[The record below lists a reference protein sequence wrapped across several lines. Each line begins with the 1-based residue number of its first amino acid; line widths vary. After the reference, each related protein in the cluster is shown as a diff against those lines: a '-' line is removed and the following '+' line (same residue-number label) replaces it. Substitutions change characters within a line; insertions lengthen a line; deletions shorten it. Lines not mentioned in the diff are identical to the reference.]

1 MRSQL
6 TDYGFTFNKIPL
18 YCDNKSVIALCCN
31 NVQHSRAKHIDVCYH
46 FIKEQ
51 VENGIVELY
60 FVRTEYQLADI
71 FTKPLPR
78 ERFNFLIEK
87 LAFLITAEVPEVY
100 MHQFWNTIKKIKD
113 TDSYKFKLDKQKF
126 RVDIEEFGYSGKCD
140 MLSAIHTHLLQRLG
154 VNLLLSSTGATMES
168 HQDLI
173 GSGYQE
179 LKSCGFKKVASPSKK
194 LYHILEEEPAEKPK
208 QSKKPAKK
216 STTVPTTCVVIR
228 DTPSV
233 SMCKKKAP
241 TKVDRGKGMDLLS
254 KAALLEVVQLKKTLK
269 KRKLENHK
277 LHASG
282 SGDGVGSQPKVPDE
296 SEYKRTGTD
305 KGTGTKP
312 RVPDVPKYQ
321 SESENESWGNSKD
334 DDSNDDNSDGVSNDD
349 DDDDVDSDAGGD
361 NETSNSEKTDSN
373 EDENPNLNQNEDEE
387 EEYEEELKDAKHE
400 EEGKGD
406 VEMTDAGCDDGTQ
419 QTTYE
424 QVKDDEHVILSF
436 VHGTHKRLI
445 VPLQSLT
452 TIEFEKKA
460 KDKKKRYID
469 FVEKS
474 VKEIIKDETRCR
486 KVTRI
491 EQLKNTENLYDA
503 LVKILQRLNRI
514 SFDSLSKELLFE
526 RGREDKDKD
535 EDPPV
540 GSDQGLK
547 RRKTSKDVEP
557 SKCSKSKE
565 LKSRS
570 SKGTNSQ
577 PKSSGKSAQ
586 AEESFKK
593 PERPPTPDP
602 DWNAKK
608 SIDFRPPQTW
618 ISKIAKAEK
627 PPLTFDE
634 LMSTS
639 IEFSAYVMNNLN
651 IDNLTQEH
659 LVGPT
664 FNLLKG
670 TCRSRVELEYHFEE
684 FPVNY
689 FINNNLEYLKGGSS
703 SMKYTTSTTNM
714 LFGESHTGVLND
726 NGSMD
731 TQETGSLSMRYQE
744 EIEVKREYQQLY
756 RFREGDFPRLNLRDI
771 EDMLLLLVRKNLSN
785 LERDVIFDLNVAL
798 RMSDISNMT
807 SYTAYNNPQG
817 IIYLGKL
824 KRNRLMHSDELYKF
838 YDGTLTYVR
847 SVLHDI
853 ASNLRMDYL
862 PKIRW
867 SKLDRRR
874 SCIMI
879 KVIEHQLFERR
890 LMRILEKFI
899 GGRDYEEDFRLL
911 ERTI

>member
-6 TDYGFTFNKIPL
+6 TNYGFTFNKIPL
-18 YCDNKSVIALCCN
+18 YYDNKSEIALCYN
-31 NVQHSRAKHIDVCYH
+31 NVQHSKAKHIDVCYH

-51 VENGIVELY
+51 VENRIVELY
-60 FVRTEYQLADI
+60 FVRTEYQLVDI
-71 FTKPLPR
+71 FTKPTLATRKIQLLDRKARNEKHVFGNAKTSDRGRGRVMVICPRLPKQDFV
-78 ERFNFLIEK
+78 EPPSKEEMVSLI
-87 LAFLITAEVPEVY
+87 
-100 MHQFWNTIKKIKD
+100 Q
-113 TDSYKFKLDKQKF
+113 
-126 RVDIEEFGYSGKCD
+126 EFGYS
-140 MLSAIHTHLLQRLG
+140 
-154 VNLLLSSTGATMES
+154 GATMES

-216 STTVPTTCVVIR
+216 STTMPMAGVVIR
-228 DTPSV
+228 YTPGVSV
-233 SMCKKKAP
+233 SKKKTPA
-241 TKVDRGKGMDLLS
+241 KVDRGKGIDLLS
-254 KAALLEVVQLKKTLK
+254 EVALLKAVQLKKTLK
-269 KRKLENHK
+269 KSKLETHK

-282 SGDGVGSQPKVPDE
+282 SGEGVGSQPKVLDK
-296 SEYKRTGTD
+296 SEDKTTGTNE
-305 KGTGTKP
+305 GISTKP
-312 RVPDVPKYQ
+312 RVPYVPKYQ
-321 SESENESWGNSKD
+321 SESENESWENSED
-334 DDSNDDNSDGVSNDD
+334 DDSNDDDSDDISND

-361 NETSNSEKTDSN
+361 NKASDSDKTDSD
-373 EDENPNLNQNEDEE
+373 EDENHNLNQNEDEE
-387 EEYEEELKDAKHE
+387 EEYEEEYVHTFDIYGFTNDDEEYEELYKDVNVRLKDAKHE

-406 VEMTDAGCDDGTQ
+406 VEMTDASRDDGTQ

-424 QVKDDEHVILSF
+424 QVKDDEHVILTI
-436 VHGTHKRLI
+436 VHDTQKTK
-445 VPLQSLT
+445 VPLQSSSISFDFANQFLNLDNAPPVDNEVMSMMNVMVLHEEPSTQTPSLLT
-452 TIEFEKKA
+452 IRVTSQIPAMVDTQLSTRLKDSIQKAFRSYTIEFEKKA

-474 VKEIIKDETRCR
+474 VKEIIKDEVKSQLPQILPKEVSDYATP
-486 KVTRI
+486 VIQSTI
-491 EQLKNTENLYDA
+491 TESLKNVVLAKSSSQPKSTYEAAASLAKFELNKILLDKMQKSNSYRAAQEHRDLYDA
-503 LVKILQRLNRI
+503 LVKYYKI
-514 SFDSLSKELLFE
+514 DKDLFE
-526 RGREDKDKD
+526 SYGKAYYLKRDREDKDKD

-684 FPVNY
+684 CYKVV
-689 FINNNLEYLKGGSS
+689 
-703 SMKYTTSTTNM
+703 T
-714 LFGESHTGVLND
+714 D
-726 NGSMD
+726 
-731 TQETGSLSMRYQE
+731 
-744 EIEVKREYQQLY
+744 
-756 RFREGDFPRLNLRDI
+756 RLD
-771 EDMLLLLVRKNLSN
+771 
-785 LERDVIFDLNVAL
+785 
-798 RMSDISNMT
+798 
-807 SYTAYNNPQG
+807 
-817 IIYLGKL
+817 
-824 KRNRLMHSDELYKF
+824 
-838 YDGTLTYVR
+838 
-847 SVLHDI
+847 
-853 ASNLRMDYL
+853 
-862 PKIRW
+862 
-867 SKLDRRR
+867 
-874 SCIMI
+874 
-879 KVIEHQLFERR
+879 
-890 LMRILEKFI
+890 
-899 GGRDYEEDFRLL
+899 
-911 ERTI
+911 